1 MTDTLDGR
9 LDAPSAPNRPLP
21 IVPLGVALVAHIPI
35 GLAMHASPTLATAHA
50 ALTLAV
56 TIWILFSARS
66 PAPVVAVAAYIAG
79 SEVLWRQTGAAVPWE
94 FAKYL
99 IILVFAAGVLRF
111 VGKPRRAGVVG
122 VFVACLVPAALVPV
136 VQDGI
141 RGALDPLAFNLAGL
155 LALAVG
161 VLLLSHLA
169 GSWEALSP
177 VPWAF
182 VAPVTATAAIAASG
196 VAGLASSDFFNDSNV
211 RASGGYG
218 PNQVSAV
225 LGLAV
230 VFLVLIAVRDPR
242 RTVRIGAV
250 VFATWFLLQALL
262 TFSRGGVLNVAVA
275 LLVAIP
281 FLVGR
286 RDTGTRIVLLLAL
299 GLVAASLLAPRL
311 ESFTGGMIGVRF
323 TDTRQ
328 ADRRSELVKADVETF
343 TEHPVLGVGVGQAE
357 RYRLDRLVISSHT
370 EYTRLLAEHGT
381 FGIAVMTCLVAM
393 AVADLRRQRTAFGYA
408 WSVALIAWTAAELWH
423 ASTRIAATPLAFALA
438 SFTLVETAR
447 LAGRRAGTPAR

>member
-9 LDAPSAPNRPLP
+9 LERPGAATRPLP
-21 IVPLGVALVAHIPI
+21 IVPLGLAVLAHIPI
-35 GLAMHASPTLATAHA
+35 GLAMEASATLATAHA

-56 TIWILFSARS
+56 VIWLLFSADN
-66 PAPVVAVAAYIAG
+66 PAPVVAAAAYVAG

-99 IILVFAAGVLRF
+99 IILVFAAGLLRF

-122 VFVACLVPAALVPV
+122 VFVACLLPAALVPV

-155 LALAVG
+155 FAVAVG
-161 VLLLSHLA
+161 VLLLSQLA
-169 GSWEALSP
+169 GPWEALSP

-182 VAPVTATAAIAASG
+182 VAPVAATASIAASG
-196 VAGLASSDFFNDSNV
+196 VSGLASSDFFNDSNL

-242 RTVRIGAV
+242 RTIRIGAAV
-250 VFATWFLLQALL
+250 LATWFLVQALL

-299 GLVAASLLAPRL
+299 GLVAAALLAPRL
-311 ESFTGGMIGVRF
+311 ESFTGGMLGARF

-328 ADRRSELVKADVETF
+328 TDRRSELVQADVETF
-343 TEHPVLGVGVGQAE
+343 TEHPIFGVGVGQAE

-381 FGIAVMTCLVAM
+381 FGIVAMACLVAM

-438 SFTLVETAR
+438 SFTLVEAVRLTGKRVGVGAR
-447 LAGRRAGTPAR
+447 